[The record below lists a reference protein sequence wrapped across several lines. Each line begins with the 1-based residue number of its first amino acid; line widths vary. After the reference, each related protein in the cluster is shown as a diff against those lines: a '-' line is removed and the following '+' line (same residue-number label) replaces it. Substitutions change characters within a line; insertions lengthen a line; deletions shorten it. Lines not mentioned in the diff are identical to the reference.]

1 MPLPAI
7 LLLLLGAVLHTTWNL
22 VIKQAHD
29 KYMVTWW
36 IVVIGGL
43 ASLLALPFT
52 GLPPRELWGFAAA
65 SVLVEAVYFL
75 ALSSAYKDHD
85 FSLVYPI
92 ARGAAP
98 ALLALWSFL
107 FLGERPTRGGMLGL
121 ALIIGGLLVIGA
133 STLMRQGIGG
143 VHRKGVAIAL
153 VLSLLISI
161 YTVIDGA
168 AVKRGPALPYAFLIF
183 TFVPLPLAPFV
194 LRQYGWT
201 RLRETWQAQRL
212 RLLLAGVL
220 GIAAYLCALAAYSI
234 APLNYSGAIREV
246 SVVIGAF
253 AGWKILGERLGSVRL
268 LGAAVIFA
276 GILVIAEMG

>member
-121 ALIIGGLLVIGA
+121 ALIIGGLLV
-133 STLMRQGIGG
+133 
-143 VHRKGVAIAL
+143 V
-153 VLSLLISI
+153 
-161 YTVIDGA
+161 
-168 AVKRGPALPYAFLIF
+168 
-183 TFVPLPLAPFV
+183 
-194 LRQYGWT
+194 
-201 RLRETWQAQRL
+201 
-212 RLLLAGVL
+212 GVL
-220 GIAAYLCALAAYSI
+220 VVRDYGESRDEQSRITNAERAIAAYSGDSTARGMPFYIMLARIGSDW
-234 APLNYSGAIREV
+234 LRE
-246 SVVIGAF
+246 A
-253 AGWKILGERLGSVRL
+253 WKSLRLIEAWHFMNFLSFLMGVFFL
-268 LGAAVIFA
+268 WGY
-276 GILVIAEMG
+276 AE

>member
-1 MPLPAI
+1 MPVPAI

-22 VIKQAHD
+22 VIKQAQD

-36 IVVIGGL
+36 VVVIGGI
-43 ASLLALPFT
+43 ASLGALAAS
-52 GLPPRELWGFAAA
+52 GLPPRGLWGFVLA
-65 SVLVEAVYFL
+65 SVFVEAAYFL
-75 ALSSAYKDHD
+75 TLSHAYKDHD

-107 FLGERPTRGGMLGL
+107 FLGERPTAGGLAGL
-121 ALIIGGLLVIGA
+121 ALIIGGLMVTGAGSLVGSGA
-133 STLMRQGIGG
+133 GS
-143 VHRKGVAIAL
+143 VHRRGVAVAL
-153 VLSLLISI
+153 GLALLISV

-168 AVKRGPALPYAFLIF
+168 AVKRGPAMPYAFLIF
-183 TFVPLPLAPFV
+183 TLIPLPVTPFV
-194 LRQYGWT
+194 LRQYGWR
-201 RLRETWQAQRL
+201 RLCETWEGQRL
-212 RLLLAGVL
+212 RLLVAGVL

-253 AGWKILGERLGSVRL
+253 AGWRILGERLGLVRL
-268 LGAAVIFA
+268 VGAAVIFA